1 MEIHAHPAGYEVEV
15 ASLGGLPGA
24 LRAEDYQFQSGFAL
38 LRKSDDQSAE
48 WNSKVGVIGGII
60 HRYLQRGDAALATPD
75 LEVAAC
81 NAAGIGDKLKRH
93 GADSEEYGYQKLDDE
108 HVSPEMLRRA
118 VAAGFAA
125 ESAQPEIDPSLRQT
139 LLTNEAERLFLNEAC
154 GAICANLG
162 RHLLPKVA
170 IGDLGAGESESGP
183 VDFVYSD
190 GVSEPTLIQISR
202 IESDGDQ
209 AEVEERRKQLDALN
223 LPIEQISAE
232 FLLDSLTRSSA
243 TIDLLDQLRE
253 PGNTKELQEGLEEWA
268 LATRWIQEGAAVQAA
283 LTSLWINGN
292 TGDGEFDVLVT
303 GRMPRE
309 VWTAAVEDWSALAK
323 AVIDAHG
330 LTRSVK
336 RPQPKIAENDAES
349 TDRNQVLIALETE
362 YPWWHKISA
371 ERPDI
376 AVRRCVP
383 VTEAWLPAA
392 VDPEWDQWKKEING
406 ASEATRNSGL
416 EWLLRATFRKR
427 RFREAQASAIK
438 RWVDKKDTVVLLPTG
453 AGKSL
458 IYQLTALISPGT
470 TLLIAPFVALINDQ
484 REGLE
489 QFGIRRMEGLSR
501 DGSTREDENRAL
513 VEVERGSLIFLAIA
527 PERLQKP
534 VWRLALG
541 VASNAGGIAGAVID
555 EGHCVSE
562 WGHDFR
568 PAYGQLGNV
577 LRGRLNV
584 AAILVL
590 TGTASRSVYRD
601 MVAHIELDRDDP
613 EACIRPNTHDRP
625 EIRMSLSYCKT
636 PRDAEVE
643 RKSAIKA
650 ILRQF
655 PGNPMNVF
663 RPLGSNTLCGI
674 MFMPAVE
681 YKKGRNDIETG
692 VKRVQQE
699 GLRHVVTYAGGKYD
713 GKRIK
718 HARQFKRNQA
728 SVMVAT
734 SGYGMGV
741 DKPNVRWVIHPHLI
755 GSLESYYQQI
765 GRAGRDRKQAYAI
778 AVLHDQDPEHTDK
791 VLDAR
796 RNFKEA
802 REAYKNYHR
811 RNDDIGTAMYF
822 HFGQYNG
829 VESETRSLLN
839 TVDLLHR
846 SQPLDTPGSREIN
859 YPGEE
864 AQKKALERDIV
875 RLIRLRIAEYYEVN
889 YGAKKMVVHVRKW
902 TEIDIREGLAEYVG
916 RFDRARAV
924 AMKDELAAVLESCD
938 GNLRQIVQAGC
949 RTLVDYLY
957 ETVEPARRRAL
968 HETVLMARTCS
979 EDSQIRERMLDY
991 LSEGKG
997 SEKIDRLLKES
1008 RLDWDEW
1015 HSLFGDVA
1023 NEGQMEAGRLR
1034 GLFIRSLESNPGN
1047 PALLLGRAIAEC
1059 ACRDAVLDVVIGNMR
1074 AAIEA
1079 LPRYSRENRLDQAV
1093 DGMCEWIAQAED
1105 DGFGPLCALAD
1116 LSANQE
1122 MSGAQKARV
1131 KSRAKLWADRAYM
1144 PELAWMKRS
1153 AAILKKAEQL
1163 GPIVWD
1169 LGK

>member
-24 LRAEDYQFQSGFAL
+24 LRAEDYQFKSGFAL

-81 NAAGIGDKLKRH
+81 NAAGIGDRLKRH
-93 GADSEEYGYQKLDDE
+93 GPDSEEYGYQKLNDE
-108 HVSPEMLRRA
+108 HVSPELLRRA
-118 VAAGFAA
+118 VAAGFAT

-139 LLTNEAERLFLNEAC
+139 LLTNEEERLFLDEAC

-170 IGDLGAGESESGP
+170 IGDLGVRASESRP
-183 VDFVYSD
+183 VEFVYSD
-190 GVSEPTLIQISR
+190 GVSKPSLIQIAG
-202 IESDGDQ
+202 IENDDDP
-209 AEVEERRKQLDALN
+209 AEVEKRRKLLAAQG
-223 LPIEQISAE
+223 LPVKQISAE
-232 FLLDSLTRSSA
+232 YLLDSLSRSSA
-243 TIDLLDQLRE
+243 TVDLLDQVRGS
-253 PGNTKELQEGLEEWA
+253 GNTKESQDGLEEWA
-268 LATRWIQEGAAVQAA
+268 KATRWIQEGAAVQAA

-292 TGDGEFDVLVT
+292 IGDGEFDVLVT

-309 VWTAAVEDWSALAK
+309 VWTTAVEDWSALAK

-330 LTRSVK
+330 LTGSVK
-336 RPQPKIAENDAES
+336 RPQPRIAENGAES
-349 TDRNQVLIALETE
+349 PNRNQVLIALETE
-362 YPWWHKISA
+362 YPWWHKVSA

-383 VTEAWLPAA
+383 VTDAWMPAA

-406 ASEATRNSGL
+406 ASETVRNSGL
-416 EWLLRATFRKR
+416 EWLLRAAFRKR

-470 TLLIAPFVALINDQ
+470 TLLIAPLVALINDQ
-484 REGLE
+484 SEGLE
-489 QFGIRRMEGLSR
+489 QFGIRRLRGLSSDEGGR
-501 DGSTREDENRAL
+501 DEEKWAL
-513 VEVERGSLIFLAIA
+513 EEIKLGTLIVLAMA

-534 VWRLALG
+534 EWRQALG
-541 VASNAGGIAGAVID
+541 VARDAGGISGAVID

-568 PAYGQLGNV
+568 PSYGQLGSF
-577 LRGRLNV
+577 LRGRLGV

-601 MVAHIELDRDDP
+601 MVAHIELDRNDP
-613 EACIRPNTHDRP
+613 EACIRPSTHDRP
-625 EIRMSLSYCKT
+625 EIHMSLSYCKAS
-636 PRDAEVE
+636 RDAEIE
-643 RKSAIKA
+643 RESALQA
-650 ILRQF
+650 IRRRF
-655 PGNPMNVF
+655 PGNPTNVF
-663 RPLGSNTLCGI
+663 RPLGPNTRSGI
-674 MFMPAVE
+674 VFMPTVA
-681 YKKGRNDIETG
+681 GRGNNIETG
-692 VKRVQQE
+692 VKRVQQA
-699 GLRHVVTYAGGKYD
+699 GLRHVVTYAGGEKYS
-713 GKRIK
+713 GKRVE

-728 SVMVAT
+728 GVMVAT

-796 RNFKEA
+796 RNFEEA
-802 REAYKNYHR
+802 KKAYKHYHR
-811 RNDDIGTAMYF
+811 RNDDIGTAMFF
-822 HFGQYNG
+822 HFRAYNG
-829 VESETRSLLN
+829 IESETKSLLN

-846 SQPLDTPGSREIN
+846 SQRLDTPGSREIN

-875 RLIRLRIAEYYEVN
+875 RLIRLRIVEYYEVN

-902 TEIDIREGLAEYVG
+902 TEVDVREGLAEYVG

-924 AMKDELAAVLESCD
+924 AMKDELETVLESCGGD
-938 GNLRQIVQAGC
+938 LLQIVQAGC

-997 SEKIDRLLKES
+997 SEKIDRLLKEA

-1047 PALLLGRAIAEC
+1047 PALLLGRAISEC
-1059 ACRDAVLDVVIGNMR
+1059 ACKDAELGVVIENMR

-1079 LPRYSRENRLDQAV
+1079 LPRYSRENQLDQAV

-1144 PELAWMKRS
+1144 PELTWMKRS

-1169 LGK
+1169 IGK

>member
-24 LRAEDYQFQSGFAL
+24 LRAEDYQFKSGFAL

-60 HRYLQRGDAALATPD
+60 HRYLQRGGAALATPD

-81 NAAGIGDKLKRH
+81 NAAGIGDRLKRH
-93 GADSEEYGYQKLDDE
+93 GPDSEEYGYQKLDDE
-108 HVSPEMLRRA
+108 NVSPEMLRRA
-118 VAAGFAA
+118 VAAGFAN

-139 LLTNEAERLFLNEAC
+139 LLTNEAERLFLDEAC
-154 GAICANLG
+154 GAICARLG
-162 RHLLPKVA
+162 RHLLPQVA
-170 IGDLGAGESESGP
+170 LGDIGAGASELRP

-190 GVSEPTLIQISR
+190 GVSKPTLIQIAG
-202 IESDGDQ
+202 IESDDDSE
-209 AEVEERRKQLDALN
+209 EVEERRKKLDALN

-232 FLLDSLTRSSA
+232 FLLNPLSRSSA
-243 TIDLLDQLRE
+243 TAELLDQLRE
-253 PGNTKELQEGLEEWA
+253 SGNTKESQDGLKEWA
-268 LATRWIQEGAAVQAA
+268 KATKWIQEGAAVQAA

-292 TGDGEFDVLVT
+292 IGDGEFDVLVT
-303 GRMPRE
+303 GRMPKK
-309 VWTAAVEDWSALAK
+309 VWAAAVDDWSALTK

-330 LTRSVK
+330 LTDSVK
-336 RPQPKIAENDAES
+336 CPQLTIAEGNAES
-349 TDRNQVLIALETE
+349 PGRNKVLIALETE
-362 YPWWHKISA
+362 YPWWHKVSA

-383 VTEAWLPAA
+383 VTEAWMPAA

-416 EWLLRATFRKR
+416 EWLLRAAFRKR

-470 TLLIAPFVALINDQ
+470 TLLIAPLVALINDQ

-489 QFGIRRMEGLSR
+489 QFGIRRMRGLSR
-501 DGSTREDENRAL
+501 DGSTPKDENRAL
-513 VEVERGSLIFLAIA
+513 EEVERGSLIFLAIA

-534 VWRLALG
+534 EWRQALG
-541 VASNAGGIAGAVID
+541 VASKAGGIAGAVID

-601 MVAHIELDRDDP
+601 MIAHIELDRDDP
-613 EACIRPNTHDRP
+613 EACIRPSTHDRP
-625 EIRMSLSYCKT
+625 EIRMSLHYCKT
-636 PRDAEVE
+636 LRDANVA
-643 RKSAIKA
+643 RNSAVKDV
-650 ILRQF
+650 LRQF
-655 PGNPMNVF
+655 PGNPTNVF
-663 RPLGSNTLCGI
+663 RPRGSNTLCGI
-674 MFMPAVE
+674 MFMPTVAN
-681 YKKGRNDIETG
+681 KKIRNDIETG
-692 VKRVQQE
+692 VTRVQDE
-699 GLRHVVTYAGGKYD
+699 GLRHVVTYAGGKYA
-713 GKRIK
+713 GKRVK

-741 DKPNVRWVIHPHLI
+741 DKPNVRWVIHPHLT

-765 GRAGRDRKQAYAI
+765 GRAGRDREKAYSI
-778 AVLHDQDPEHTDK
+778 AVIFDQDPEHTDN

-796 RNFKEA
+796 RNFEEAKEA
-802 REAYKNYHR
+802 YENYPR
-811 RNDDIGTAMYF
+811 DDDIGTAMHF
-822 HFGQYNG
+822 HFKAYNG
-829 VESETRSLLN
+829 VENETKSLLN
-839 TVDLLHR
+839 TVELLHR
-846 SQPLDTPGSREIN
+846 SQPLDTPGLREIN

-864 AQKKALERDIV
+864 GQRKALERDIV

-889 YGAKKMVVHVRKW
+889 YGAKKMVVHVRKG
-902 TEIDIREGLAEYVG
+902 TEVDIREGLAEYVG
-916 RFDRARAV
+916 RFDQARAV
-924 AMKDELAAVLESCD
+924 AMKDELAAVLESCGGD
-938 GNLRQIVQAGC
+938 LLRIVRAGC

-979 EDSQIRERMLDY
+979 SDSQIRERMLDY

-1059 ACRDAVLDVVIGNMR
+1059 ACRDAVLDVVTGNMR

-1079 LPRYSRENRLDQAV
+1079 LPRYSREDQLDQAV

-1122 MSGAQKARV
+1122 MSGAQKTRV
-1131 KSRAKLWADRAYM
+1131 NSRAKLWADRAYM
-1144 PELAWMKRS
+1144 TELAWIKR
-1153 AAILKKAEQL
+1153 ANAILKKAEQL

>member
-24 LRAEDYQFQSGFAL
+24 LRAEDYQFKSGFAL

-75 LEVAAC
+75 LEAAAC
-81 NAAGIGDKLKRH
+81 NAAGIGDGLERH
-93 GADSEEYGYQKLDDE
+93 GPDSEEYGYQKLNDE
-108 HVSPEMLRRA
+108 NVSPELLQRA
-118 VAAGFAA
+118 VAAGFAD
-125 ESAQPEIDPSLRQT
+125 ESVQPEIDPSLRQT
-139 LLTNEAERLFLNEAC
+139 LLTNEAERLFLDEAC
-154 GAICANLG
+154 GAICARLG
-162 RHLLPKVA
+162 RHLLPQVA
-170 IGDLGAGESESGP
+170 LGDIGAGASELRP

-190 GVSEPTLIQISR
+190 GVSKPTLIQIAG
-202 IESDGDQ
+202 IESDDDPE
-209 AEVEERRKQLDALN
+209 EVEERRKKLDALN

-232 FLLDSLTRSSA
+232 FLLNPLSRSSA
-243 TIDLLDQLRE
+243 TAELLDQLRE
-253 PGNTKELQEGLEEWA
+253 SVNTKESQDGLEEWA
-268 LATRWIQEGAAVQAA
+268 KATRWIQEGAAVQAA

-292 TGDGEFDVLVT
+292 IGDGEFDVLVT
-303 GRMPRE
+303 GRMPRD
-309 VWTAAVEDWSALAK
+309 VWAAAVNDWSALTK

-330 LTRSVK
+330 LTDSVK
-336 RPQPKIAENDAES
+336 CPQLTIAAGDAES
-349 TDRNQVLIALETE
+349 PGRNKVLIALETE
-362 YPWWHKISA
+362 YPWWHKVSD

-383 VTEAWLPAA
+383 VTEAWMPAS
-392 VDPEWDQWKKEING
+392 VDPEWGQWKKESNG

-416 EWLLRATFRKR
+416 EWLLRAAFRKR

-458 IYQLTALISPGT
+458 IYQLTALISPGI
-470 TLLIAPFVALINDQ
+470 TLLIAPLAALINDQ

-501 DGSTREDENRAL
+501 DGSTQEDEKRAL
-513 VEVERGSLIFLAIA
+513 TDVERGSLIFLAIA

-613 EACIRPNTHDRP
+613 EACIRPSTHDRP

-636 PRDAEVE
+636 PRDAEIA
-643 RKSAIKA
+643 RKSAIKT

-655 PGNPMNVF
+655 PGNPKNVF
-663 RPLGSNTLCGI
+663 RPRGSNTLCGI
-674 MFMPAVE
+674 MFMPTVA
-681 YKKGRNDIETG
+681 GRHNGIEAG
-692 VKRVQQE
+692 VKLVQQA
-699 GLRHVVTYAGGKYD
+699 GLGRPVTYAGRKPYSES
-713 GKRIK
+713 RMK
-718 HARQFKRNQA
+718 HARLFKRNQA

-765 GRAGRDRKQAYAI
+765 GRSGRDREKAYSI
-778 AVLHDQDPEHTDK
+778 AVIYDQDPENTDK
-791 VLDAR
+791 VLDASRSFNEAKEVYEDR
-796 RNFKEA
+796 RS
-802 REAYKNYHR
+802 RY
-811 RNDDIGTAMYF
+811 DDIGTAMHF
-822 HFGQYNG
+822 HFNQYNG
-829 VESETRSLLN
+829 VESETKSLLK
-839 TVDLLHR
+839 TVELLHR

-859 YPGEE
+859 YPRDE

-875 RLIRLRIAEYYEVN
+875 RLVRLRVAEYYEMN
-889 YGAKKMVVHVRKW
+889 YGANKVIVHVRNW
-902 TEIDIREGLAEYVG
+902 TEIDISEGLAEYVG
-916 RFDRARAV
+916 RFDQARAV
-924 AMKDELAAVLESCD
+924 AINDELAAILESCGGD
-938 GNLRQIVQAGC
+938 LQQIVQAGC

-997 SEKIDRLLKES
+997 SEKIDRLLKET

-1015 HSLFGDVA
+1015 HTLFGDVA

-1059 ACRDAVLDVVIGNMR
+1059 ACRDAELGVVIENMR

-1079 LPRYSRENRLDQAV
+1079 LPRYSREDQLDQAV
-1093 DGMCEWIAQAED
+1093 VGMCEWIAHAED
-1105 DGFGPLCALAD
+1105 DGLGPLCALAD
-1116 LSANQE
+1116 LSADQE
-1122 MSGAQKARV
+1122 MSSAQKARV
-1131 KSRAKLWADRAYM
+1131 NSRAKLWADRAYM
-1144 PELAWMKRS
+1144 PELAWIKRS
-1153 AAILKKAEQL
+1153 NAILKKAEQL

>member
-125 ESAQPEIDPSLRQT
+125 ESAQPEVDPSLRQT

-170 IGDLGAGESESGP
+170 IGDLGIGESESGP

-190 GVSEPTLIQISR
+190 GVSKPTLIQIDG
-202 IESDGDQ
+202 IENDDDPAG
-209 AEVEERRKQLDALN
+209 VEKRRKLLAAQG
-223 LPIEQISAE
+223 LPVKRISAE
-232 FLLDSLTRSSA
+232 YLLDSLTTSSA
-243 TIDLLDQLRE
+243 TVDLLDQLRE
-253 PGNTKELQEGLEEWA
+253 PVSTKESQDGLEEWA
-268 LATRWIQEGAAVQAA
+268 KATRWIQEGAAVQAA

-292 TGDGEFDVLVT
+292 IGDGEFDVLVT

-330 LTRSVK
+330 LTGSVK
-336 RPQPKIAENDAES
+336 RPQPRIAENDAES
-349 TDRNQVLIALETE
+349 MGRNQVLIALETE
-362 YPWWHKISA
+362 YPWWHKVSA

-383 VTEAWLPAA
+383 VTEAWMSAA
-392 VDPEWDQWKKEING
+392 VDPDWDQWKKEING
-406 ASEATRNSGL
+406 TSEAVRNSGL
-416 EWLLRATFRKR
+416 EWLLKAAFRKL
-427 RFREAQASAIK
+427 RFREAQASAIR

-470 TLLIAPFVALINDQ
+470 TLLIAPLVALINDQ
-484 REGLE
+484 SEGLE
-489 QFGIRRMEGLSR
+489 QFGIRRLRGLSSDEGGR
-501 DGSTREDENRAL
+501 DEEKRAL
-513 VEVERGSLIFLAIA
+513 EEIKLGTLIVLAMA

-534 VWRLALG
+534 EWRQALG
-541 VASNAGGIAGAVID
+541 VARDAGGIAGAVID

-568 PAYGQLGNV
+568 PSYGQLGSF
-577 LRGRLNV
+577 LRGRLGV

-601 MVAHIELDRDDP
+601 MVAHIELDRNDP
-613 EACIRPNTHDRP
+613 EACIRPSTHDRP
-625 EIRMSLSYCKT
+625 EIHMSLSYCKAS
-636 PRDAEVE
+636 RDAEIE
-643 RKSAIKA
+643 RESALQA
-650 ILRQF
+650 IRRRF
-655 PGNPMNVF
+655 PGNPTNVF
-663 RPLGSNTLCGI
+663 RPLGPNTRSGI
-674 MFMPAVE
+674 VFMPTVA
-681 YKKGRNDIETG
+681 GRGNNIETG
-692 VKRVQQE
+692 VKRVQQA
-699 GLRHVVTYAGGKYD
+699 GLRHVVTYAGREYS
-713 GKRIK
+713 GKRAEN
-718 HARQFKRNQA
+718 ARQFKRNQA

-796 RNFKEA
+796 RNFEEA
-802 REAYKNYHR
+802 KKAYKHYHR
-811 RNDDIGTAMYF
+811 RNDDIGTAMFF
-822 HFGQYNG
+822 HFRAYNG
-829 VESETRSLLN
+829 IESETKSLLN

-846 SQPLDTPGSREIN
+846 SQRLDTPGSREIN
-859 YPGEE
+859 YPGKEPE
-864 AQKKALERDIV
+864 NKALERDIV

-889 YGAKKMVVHVRKW
+889 YGANKMIVHVRKW
-902 TEIDIREGLAEYVG
+902 TEVDVREGLAEYVG

-924 AMKDELAAVLESCD
+924 AMKDELETLLESCGGD
-938 GNLRQIVQAGC
+938 LLQIVQAGC

-979 EDSQIRERMLDY
+979 EDGQIRERMLDY

-1015 HSLFGDVA
+1015 HSLFGDIA

>member
-24 LRAEDYQFQSGFAL
+24 LRAEDYQFKSGFAL

-60 HRYLQRGDAALATPD
+60 HRYLQRGDAALATPN

-81 NAAGIGDKLKRH
+81 NAAGIGDRLKRH
-93 GADSEEYGYQKLDDE
+93 GPDSEEYGYQKLNDE
-108 HVSPEMLRRA
+108 HVSPELLRRA

-139 LLTNEAERLFLNEAC
+139 LLTNEEERLFLDEAC

-170 IGDLGAGESESGP
+170 IGDLGIGESESGP

-190 GVSEPTLIQISR
+190 GVTEPTLIQIDG
-202 IESDGDQ
+202 IENDDDT
-209 AEVEERRKQLDALN
+209 AEFEKRRKLLAAQG
-223 LPIEQISAE
+223 LPVKQISAE
-232 FLLDSLTRSSA
+232 YLLDSLSRSSA
-243 TIDLLDQLRE
+243 TVDLLDQVRGS
-253 PGNTKELQEGLEEWA
+253 GNTKESQDGLEEWA
-268 LATRWIQEGAAVQAA
+268 KATRWIQEGAAVQAA

-292 TGDGEFDVLVT
+292 IGDGEFDVLVT

-309 VWTAAVEDWSALAK
+309 VWTTAVEDWSALAK

-330 LTRSVK
+330 LTGSVK
-336 RPQPKIAENDAES
+336 RPQPRIAENDAES
-349 TDRNQVLIALETE
+349 PNWNQVLIALETE

-383 VTEAWLPAA
+383 VTDAWMPAA

-406 ASEATRNSGL
+406 ASEALRNSGL
-416 EWLLRATFRKR
+416 EWLLRAAFRKR

-458 IYQLTALISPGT
+458 VYQLTALISPGT
-470 TLLIAPFVALINDQ
+470 TLLIAPLVALINDQ
-484 REGLE
+484 SEGLE
-489 QFGIRRMEGLSR
+489 QFGIRRLRGLSSDEGGR
-501 DGSTREDENRAL
+501 DEEKRAL
-513 VEVERGSLIFLAIA
+513 EEIKLGTLIVLAMA

-534 VWRLALG
+534 EWRQALG
-541 VASNAGGIAGAVID
+541 VARDAGGISGAVID

-568 PAYGQLGNV
+568 PSYGQLGSF
-577 LRGRLNV
+577 LRGRLGV

-601 MVAHIELDRDDP
+601 MVAHIELDRNDP
-613 EACIRPNTHDRP
+613 EACIRPSTHDRP
-625 EIRMSLSYCKT
+625 EIHMSLSYCKAS
-636 PRDAEVE
+636 RDAEIE
-643 RKSAIKA
+643 RESALQA
-650 ILRQF
+650 IRRRF
-655 PGNPMNVF
+655 PGNPTNVF
-663 RPLGSNTLCGI
+663 RPLGPNTRSGI
-674 MFMPAVE
+674 VFMPTVA
-681 YKKGRNDIETG
+681 GRGNNIETG
-692 VKRVQQE
+692 VKRVQQA
-699 GLRHVVTYAGGKYD
+699 GLRHVVTYAGGEKYS
-713 GKRIK
+713 GKRVE

-796 RNFKEA
+796 RNFEEA
-802 REAYKNYHR
+802 KSAYKNYYR
-811 RNDDIGTAMYF
+811 RNDDIGTAMFF
-822 HFGQYNG
+822 HFRAYNG
-829 VESETRSLLN
+829 IESETKSLLN

-846 SQPLDTPGSREIN
+846 SQRLDTPGSREIN

-875 RLIRLRIAEYYEVN
+875 RLIRLRIVEYYEVN

-902 TEIDIREGLAEYVG
+902 TEVDVREGLAEYVG

-924 AMKDELAAVLESCD
+924 AMKDELETVLESCGGD
-938 GNLRQIVQAGC
+938 LLQIVQAGC

-997 SEKIDRLLKES
+997 SEKIDRLLKEA

-1047 PALLLGRAIAEC
+1047 PALLLGRAISEC
-1059 ACRDAVLDVVIGNMR
+1059 ACKDAELGVVIENMR

-1079 LPRYSRENRLDQAV
+1079 LPRYSRENQLDQAV

-1169 LGK
+1169 IGK

>member
-24 LRAEDYQFQSGFAL
+24 LRAEDYQFKSGFAL

-60 HRYLQRGDAALATPD
+60 HRYLQRGDAALATPN

-81 NAAGIGDKLKRH
+81 NAAGIGNRLKRH
-93 GADSEEYGYQKLDDE
+93 GPDSEEYGYQKLNDE
-108 HVSPEMLRRA
+108 HVSPELLRRA
-118 VAAGFAA
+118 VAAGFAT

-139 LLTNEAERLFLNEAC
+139 LLTNESERLFLDEAC

-170 IGDLGAGESESGP
+170 IGDLGGRASESRP
-183 VDFVYSD
+183 VEFVYSD
-190 GVSEPTLIQISR
+190 GVSKPSLIQIAG
-202 IESDGDQ
+202 IENDDDP
-209 AEVEERRKQLDALN
+209 AEVEKRRKLLAAQG
-223 LPIEQISAE
+223 LPVKRISAE
-232 FLLDSLTRSSA
+232 YLLDSLTTSSA
-243 TIDLLDQLRE
+243 TVDLLDQLRE
-253 PGNTKELQEGLEEWA
+253 PVSTKESQDGLEEWA
-268 LATRWIQEGAAVQAA
+268 KATRWIQEGAALQAA

-292 TGDGEFDVLVT
+292 IGDGEFDVLVT

-309 VWTAAVEDWSALAK
+309 VWTAAVEDWSALAN

-330 LTRSVK
+330 LTGSVK
-336 RPQPKIAENDAES
+336 RPQPRIAENDAES
-349 TDRNQVLIALETE
+349 TGRNQVLIALETE
-362 YPWWHKISA
+362 YPWWHKVSA

-376 AVRRCVP
+376 AIRRCVP
-383 VTEAWLPAA
+383 VTDAWMPAA

-406 ASEATRNSGL
+406 ASETVRNSGL
-416 EWLLRATFRKR
+416 EWLLRAAFRKR
-427 RFREAQASAIK
+427 RFREAQASAIR

-470 TLLIAPFVALINDQ
+470 TLLIAPLVALINDQ

-489 QFGIRRMEGLSR
+489 QFGIRRLRGLSSDEGGR
-501 DGSTREDENRAL
+501 DEEKRAL
-513 VEVERGSLIFLAIA
+513 EEIKLGTLIVLAMA

-534 VWRLALG
+534 EWRQALG
-541 VASNAGGIAGAVID
+541 VARDAGGISGAVID

-568 PAYGQLGNV
+568 PSYGQLGSF
-577 LRGRLNV
+577 LRGRLGV

-601 MVAHIELDRDDP
+601 MVAHIELDRNDP
-613 EACIRPNTHDRP
+613 EACIRPSTHDRP
-625 EIRMSLSYCKT
+625 EIHMSLSYCKAS
-636 PRDAEVE
+636 RDAEIE
-643 RKSAIKA
+643 RESALQA
-650 ILRQF
+650 IRRRF
-655 PGNPMNVF
+655 PGNPTNVF
-663 RPLGSNTLCGI
+663 RPLGPNTRSGI
-674 MFMPAVE
+674 VFMPTVA
-681 YKKGRNDIETG
+681 GRGNNIETG
-692 VKRVQQE
+692 VKGVQQA
-699 GLRHVVTYAGGKYD
+699 GLRHVVTYAGGEKYS
-713 GKRIK
+713 GKRVE

-796 RNFKEA
+796 RNFEEA
-802 REAYKNYHR
+802 KKAYKHYHR
-811 RNDDIGTAMYF
+811 RNDDIGTAMFF
-822 HFGQYNG
+822 HFRAYNG
-829 VESETRSLLN
+829 IESETKSLLN

-846 SQPLDTPGSREIN
+846 SQRLDTPGSREIN

-875 RLIRLRIAEYYEVN
+875 RLIRLRIVEYYEVN

-902 TEIDIREGLAEYVG
+902 TEVDVREGLAEYVG

-924 AMKDELAAVLESCD
+924 AMKDELETLLESCGGD
-938 GNLRQIVQAGC
+938 LLQIVQAGC

-997 SEKIDRLLKES
+997 SEKIDRLLKEA

-1047 PALLLGRAIAEC
+1047 PALLLGRAISEC
-1059 ACRDAVLDVVIGNMR
+1059 ACKDAELGVVIENMR

-1079 LPRYSRENRLDQAV
+1079 LPRYSRENQLDQAV
-1093 DGMCEWIAQAED
+1093 DGMCEWIGQAED

-1144 PELAWMKRS
+1144 PELTWMKRS

>member
-15 ASLGGLPGA
+15 ASLGGLPSA
-24 LRAEDYQFQSGFAL
+24 LRAEDYQFKSGFAL
-38 LRKSDDQSAE
+38 LRKSDDQTAE

-60 HRYLQRGDAALATPD
+60 HRYLQRGGAALATPD

-81 NAAGIGDKLKRH
+81 NAAGIGDRLKRH
-93 GADSEEYGYQKLDDE
+93 GPDSEEYGYQKLDDE
-108 HVSPEMLRRA
+108 NVSPEMLRRA
-118 VAAGFAA
+118 VAAGFAN
-125 ESAQPEIDPSLRQT
+125 ESAQPKIDPSLRQT
-139 LLTNEAERLFLNEAC
+139 LLTNEAEQLFLDEAC
-154 GAICANLG
+154 GAICARLG

-170 IGDLGAGESESGP
+170 LGDIGAGASELRP

-190 GVSEPTLIQISR
+190 GVSKPTLIQIAG
-202 IESDGDQ
+202 IESDDDP
-209 AEVEERRKQLDALN
+209 AEVEERRKLLDTLG
-223 LPIEQISAE
+223 LPVKRISAE
-232 FLLDSLTRSSA
+232 YLLNPLSRSSA
-243 TIDLLDQLRE
+243 TAELLDQLRE
-253 PGNTKELQEGLEEWA
+253 PGNTKESQDGLEEWA
-268 LATRWIQEGAAVQAA
+268 KATRWIQEGAAVQAA

-292 TGDGEFDVLVT
+292 IGDGEFDVLVT
-303 GRMPRE
+303 GRMPME
-309 VWTAAVEDWSALAK
+309 VWTAAVNDWSALTK

-330 LTRSVK
+330 LTDSVK
-336 RPQPKIAENDAES
+336 CPQPTIAEGNAKS
-349 TDRNQVLIALETE
+349 PGRNQVQIALETE
-362 YPWWHKISA
+362 YPWWHKVSTK
-371 ERPDI
+371 RPDI

-383 VTEAWLPAA
+383 VTEAWMPAA

-416 EWLLRATFRKR
+416 EWLLRAAFRKR

-470 TLLIAPFVALINDQ
+470 TLLIAPLVALINDQ

-489 QFGIRRMEGLSR
+489 QFGIRRLRGLS
-501 DGSTREDENRAL
+501 SDEGGADEERRAL
-513 VEVERGSLIFLAIA
+513 KEVKLGTLIILAMA

-534 VWRLALG
+534 EWRQALG
-541 VASNAGGIAGAVID
+541 VAGDAGGIAGAVID

-568 PAYGQLGNV
+568 PSYGQLGSF
-577 LRGRLNV
+577 LRERLGIE
-584 AAILVL
+584 AILVL

-625 EIRMSLSYCKT
+625 EIHMSLSYCKAS
-636 PRDAEVE
+636 RDAEIE
-643 RKSAIKA
+643 REAALQAI
-650 ILRQF
+650 RRRF
-655 PGNPMNVF
+655 PGNPTNVF
-663 RPLGSNTLCGI
+663 RPLGTNTRSGI
-674 MFMPAVE
+674 VFMPTVA
-681 YKKGRNDIETG
+681 GRGNNIETG
-692 VKRVQQE
+692 VTRVRE
-699 GLRHVVTYAGGKYD
+699 AGLHHVVTYAGREYS
-713 GKRIK
+713 GKRAEN
-718 HARQFKRNQA
+718 ARLFKRNQA

-796 RNFKEA
+796 RNFEEA
-802 REAYKNYHR
+802 KEAYKNYHR

-822 HFGQYNG
+822 HFNQYNG
-829 VESETRSLLN
+829 VESETKSLLK

-859 YPGEE
+859 YSGEE
-864 AQKKALERDIV
+864 RQKKALERDIV

-889 YGAKKMVVHVRKW
+889 YGAKKMIVHVRMW
-902 TEIDIREGLAEYVG
+902 TEVDIREGLAEYVG

-924 AMKDELAAVLESCD
+924 AMKDELADVLESCGGD
-938 GNLRQIVQAGC
+938 LLQIVRVGC

-1079 LPRYSRENRLDQAV
+1079 LPRYSREDRLDQAV
-1093 DGMCEWIAQAED
+1093 DGMCEWIAHAED
-1105 DGFGPLCALAD
+1105 NGLGPLCALAD
-1116 LSANQE
+1116 LSADQE
-1122 MSGAQKARV
+1122 MSSAQKARV
-1131 KSRAKLWADRAYM
+1131 NSRAKLWADRAYM
-1144 PELAWMKRS
+1144 PELAWIKRLN
-1153 AAILKKAEQL
+1153 AILKKAEQL